1 MDELIKIY
9 GIGPKL
15 ANDYLKYG
23 ITINNGKRF
32 IINPDKPIRP
42 QLKKC
47 IKFLPEATQAD
58 LKYNPT
64 RIIPRKVI
72 KKIDDLLRKNLK
84 GFKFEIAGSYR
95 RHKPVS
101 RDIDIIVSAPSTKT
115 TAEHWLDFLRL
126 VPKPIK
132 FVTVYAQ
139 GEDKISTILLF
150 TYHENGELKKIT
162 CKADIFFTDVKSYM
176 YTLLYATGSGQ
187 FNIRMRYTAKRLGYL
202 LNQHG
207 LYKKISPTIL
217 KRVNIKDEKHLFKV
231 LGMKYL
237 EPQQRLK

>member
-15 ANDYLKYG
+15 ANDYLKFG

-32 IINPDKPIRP
+32 VINPYKPIRP

-64 RIIPRKVI
+64 RTIPRKVI
-72 KKIDDLLRKNLK
+72 TKIDDLLRKNLK

-95 RHKPVS
+95 RHKPIS
-101 RDIDIIVSAPSTKT
+101 RDIDIIVSVSSSKS
-115 TAEHWLDFLRL
+115 TAEHWLDFLKL
-126 VPKPIK
+126 VPKQIK

-139 GEDKISTILLF
+139 GEDKVSTILQF
-150 TYHENGELKKIT
+150 KFKENGQSKIIT
-162 CKADIFFTDVKSYM
+162 CKVDVFFTDVKSYM

-217 KRVNIKDEKHLFKV
+217 KKVKIKDEKHLFKV

-237 EPQQRLK
+237 EPHQRLK